1 MAHNLDCQA
10 CGACCTVLEVHPYRS
25 EVGKVN
31 RALRAKHLP
40 LLQPS
45 PVPRK
50 AHLTPEQYSKK
61 LKRIPQRHQ
70 RCVALEGTIGG
81 HTACAIYEAR
91 PYNCSGFEPGDVHCL
106 LLRLAH
112 GVDSPKVAPDLIAYI
127 ARNNERDFLEKLLSK
142 ARECYAPG
150 TRYRAQLQGLHA
162 TALSL
167 YDSYAGTR
175 RAVLTATEVL
185 YGQGN

>member
-1 MAHNLDCQA
+1 MQKD
-10 CGACCTVLEVHPYRS
+10 EVSTP
-25 EVGKVN
+25 
-31 RALRAKHLP
+31 AQDL

-45 PVPRK
+45 PVHRK

-91 PYNCSGFEPGDVHCL
+91 PYNCSGFEPGELYCL

-112 GVDSPKVAPDLIAYI
+112 GVDSPKVAPELIAYI
-127 ARNNERDFLEKLLSK
+127 ARNNSHDFLEEVLSK
-142 ARECYAPG
+142 TRECYAPG
-150 TRYRAQLQGLHA
+150 TRYLAQLQKLHTAALAAHGKHADVRHTVHA
-162 TALSL
+162 T
-167 YDSYAGTR
+167 GK
-175 RAVLTATEVL
+175 VLC
-185 YGQGN
+185 GQGN